1 MTEKLLQFIWQFQY
15 FNRAALQTTNGE
27 AVQIIQPGLLN
38 TNQGPD
44 FLQSRIRI
52 GATSFAGSVEL
63 HLRTS
68 HWLQHRHSGD
78 ANYKNV
84 VLHVVYEND
93 LPETIAD
100 IPVLELQQHIP
111 KMLLSQYT
119 RLMQSSAFIP
129 CAPTAANVSNLT
141 WVAWK
146 ERMLAERLTR
156 KAALIN
162 TYLKQNNNHWEESFW
177 WLLARNF
184 GAKVNGDVFEAIAQ
198 SLPLNVLAKHK
209 TGIHQ
214 LEALLLGQAGLL
226 NNNFTED
233 YPLLLQREYAFLRKK
248 YNLHPV
254 ALPVHFLRMRPGN
267 FPTIRLSQLAALI
280 HISAHLFSKIL
291 DAAKITDLLPLFNV
305 TANDYWHYHYSF
317 ENTSVFKKKILGSA
331 MVDNIFINT
340 IIPALFAYGLYH
352 GEEKYKTKAVAWLEN
367 IGKETNS
374 ITKGFESLGVK
385 NHSAY
390 DSQSLIELKTRYC
403 NDKLCLQCAVGNA
416 TLKNELQNSLPVT

>member
-1 MTEKLLQFIWQFQY
+1 
-15 FNRAALQTTNGE
+15 
-27 AVQIIQPGLLN
+27 IIQPGLLN

-63 HLRTS
+63 HLLTS
-68 HWLQHRHSGD
+68 HWLQHGHSAD

-93 LPETIAD
+93 LTETVAG
-100 IPVLELQQHIP
+100 IPVLELQHHIP
-111 KMLLSQYT
+111 KMLLNQYT

-129 CAPTAANVSNLT
+129 CAQTVAHVSSLT
-141 WVAWK
+141 WMAWK
-146 ERMLAERLTR
+146 ERLLAERLTR
-156 KAALIN
+156 KAALVN
-162 TYLKQNNNHWEESFW
+162 AYLKQNNNHWEESFW

-184 GAKVNGDVFEAIAQ
+184 GAKVNSDAFEAIAQ
-198 SLPLNVLAKHK
+198 SLPINILAKHK

-226 NNNFTED
+226 KNKFTED
-233 YPLLLQREYAFLRKK
+233 YPILLQREYAFLQKK
-248 YNLHPV
+248 YNLQPV
-254 ALPVHFLRMRPGN
+254 VLPVHFLRMRPGN

-280 HISAHLFSKIL
+280 HSSAHLLSKIL
-291 DAAKITDLLPLFNV
+291 EAQKITDLLPLFNV
-305 TANDYWHYHYSF
+305 TANDYWHYHYTF
-317 ENTSVFKKKILGSA
+317 ETPSVFKKKILGGA

-340 IIPALFAYGLYH
+340 VIPALFAYALYH
-352 GEEKYKTKAVAWLEN
+352 GEEKHKTKALAWLET
-367 IGKETNS
+367 IGKETNT

-385 NHSAY
+385 NNSAY
-390 DSQSLIELKTRYC
+390 DSQSLIELKTKYC

-416 TLKNELQNSLPVT
+416 MLKNEAQNSLPVT